1 MLTGCG
7 ERLPSSSN
15 DEEKSMRLLGIAFAL
30 VLAALTASVALAAN
44 PHIVTGFPEPGCTIA
59 ADGLTVNCVSTQ
71 IAGVGNNN
79 AVATLTATYS
89 GTVDCNNPGNNR
101 NNPIESH
108 ETTFDV
114 VASSGIV
121 EPKNGRLV
129 IPALSAGPRA
139 LTPEEEATL
148 CPNPN
153 WEAVLRDVELVGFTY
168 TIDFVDADGNVVE
181 NFFTQIYPMPV

>member
-1 MLTGCG
+1 
-7 ERLPSSSN
+7 
-15 DEEKSMRLLGIAFAL
+15 MRTILVVLSAAVASLAFSA
-30 VLAALTASVALAAN
+30 TANAAN
-44 PHIVTGFPEPGCTIA
+44 PHIVTGFPQPDCAVT
-59 ADGLTVNCVSTQ
+59 DQTVNCVSTQ

-89 GTVDCNNPGNNR
+89 GVVDCNNPGENP

-114 VASSGIV
+114 VSSSDII

-129 IPALSAGPRA
+129 IPALSASPRA

-153 WEAVLRDVELVGFTY
+153 WEAVLRDVELVSFTY
-168 TIDFVDADGNVVE
+168 TIDFVDAEGNVIE
-181 NFFTQIYPMPV
+181 NFFSQTGP